1 MVEAQGCRRTLA
13 EAARV
18 AWREAAEKGGQGG
31 KESLDVGI
39 KRASVLNVNL
49 LVGHV
54 VVIGSISA
62 GL

>member
-1 MVEAQGCRRTLA
+1 MRRR
-13 EAARV
+13 AADGPWQRLPELRGEKQLK
-18 AWREAAEKGGQGG
+18 REDGGG